1 VLESLNSPVP
11 AVWIVLLRVT
21 VGLIWLRAG
30 LSKVLHREY
39 LEYEVKLRRFIS
51 KNPISWYR
59 GFLERCMLPY
69 SRPAGYFFVTAEVC
83 LGVLLTLGLLTLP
96 AALIGAFFNLNFRLA
111 AGWQSPSNPTL
122 NYLMI
127 ICQLLV
133 AASDAGA
140 YLSLDA
146 VWF

>member
-1 VLESLNSPVP
+1 MLESLNSPVP

-122 NYLMI
+122 NYLFTHSYY
-127 ICQLLV
+127 LV
-133 AASDAGA
+133 QI
-140 YLSLDA
+140 SLMEDTTYG
-146 VWF
+146 